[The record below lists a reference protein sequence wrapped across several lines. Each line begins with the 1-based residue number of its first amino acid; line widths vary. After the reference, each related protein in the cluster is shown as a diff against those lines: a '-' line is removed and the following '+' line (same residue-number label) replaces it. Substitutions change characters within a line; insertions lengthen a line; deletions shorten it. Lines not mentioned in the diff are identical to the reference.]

1 MNLYRID
8 YSDGTLARVQWEG
21 TQAAARKAQRDLEQ
35 VHGRVNVDDF
45 KPVEVPTDKPGLLDW
60 LNEHASGL
68 VSTL

>member
-8 YSDGTLARVQWEG
+8 YSEGTLARVYWAG
-21 TQAAARKAQRDLEQ
+21 TQRDALTAQRQLEAA
-35 VHGRVNVDDF
+35 HGRVNVDNF